1 MRILLPIISRGAK
14 GCCDMARLNVYLP
27 DELYD
32 LANRWRGTLNLSEI
46 CARALREELSAVES
60 SRTTINLSN
69 VVRKSSSREARL
81 LHAFPLKETFVVE
94 VSTRTSIRDELG
106 AVAASYLDR
115 WLCDGSL
122 LAIAGGRQT
131 WSVIRNLSPRN
142 VRLNIAA
149 LGYGQ
154 HDPVALHTHSNTLLT
169 LAWLLYA
176 PRAQAHLVGS
186 SKFKELWQLSDKIEA
201 VPKYFVV
208 ASCSKFLASSPFA
221 ELLGKDVTN
230 RLLDEGVAADFA
242 YSFFRSNGRL
252 VNVPIVA
259 GVDQSVISA
268 ETLRRLS
275 QRADA
280 RVILIAGGTEKA
292 SVAAWALKNKLC
304 NTLIVDSEL
313 ADQLLVSR
321 GGGANAD

>member
-1 MRILLPIISRGAK
+1 
-14 GCCDMARLNVYLP
+14 
-27 DELYD
+27 
-32 LANRWRGTLNLSEI
+32 
-46 CARALREELSAVES
+46 
-60 SRTTINLSN
+60 
-69 VVRKSSSREARL
+69 SRETRL
-81 LHAFPLKETFVVE
+81 LHAFALKEAFVVE
-94 VSTRTSIRDELG
+94 VATRASIRDELG
-106 AVAASYLDR
+106 AVAAGYLDR

-142 VRLNIAA
+142 VRLNIMA

-154 HDPVALHTHSNTLLT
+154 HDPVALHTHPNTLLT

-186 SKFKELWQLSDKIEA
+186 SKFKELWRFSDNIGA

-208 ASCSKFLASSPFA
+208 ASCSLFSASSPFA

-230 RLLDEGVAADFA
+230 QLLDEGVAGDFA
-242 YSFFRSNGRL
+242 YSFFRNNGRL
-252 VNVPIVA
+252 VNIPTVA
-259 GVDQSVISA
+259 GVDQSVISP
-268 ETLRRLS
+268 ETLRTLT
-275 QRADA
+275 QRSDA

-292 SVAAWALKNKLC
+292 SVAAWALKNELC

-313 ADQLLVSR
+313 ADQLLAGR
-321 GGGANAD
+321 DGGANAD

>member
-1 MRILLPIISRGAK
+1 MRILLSII
-14 GCCDMARLNVYLP
+14 CDMARLNVYLP

-32 LANRWRGTLNLSEI
+32 LANKWRGTLNLSEI
-46 CARALREELSAVES
+46 CARALREELSVVES

-69 VVRKSSSREARL
+69 VVRKPSSREARL

-94 VSTRTSIRDELG
+94 VATRTSIRDELG
-106 AVAASYLDR
+106 AVAAGYLDR

-154 HDPVALHTHSNTLLT
+154 HDPVALHTHPNTLLT

-176 PRAQAHLVGS
+176 PRAKAHLVGS
-186 SKFKELWQLSDKIEA
+186 LKFKGLWRFSNSIGS

-208 ASCSKFLASSPFA
+208 ASCSAFSASSPFA
-221 ELLGKDVTN
+221 ELLGKDVTKQ
-230 RLLDEGVAADFA
+230 LLDEGVAGDFA
-242 YSFFRSNGRL
+242 YSFFRNDGGL
-252 VNVPIVA
+252 VNIPTVA
-259 GVDQSVISA
+259 GVDQSVISP
-268 ETLRRLS
+268 ETLRTLG
-275 QRADA
+275 QRSDA
-280 RVILIAGGTEKA
+280 RVILIAGGAEKA
-292 SVAAWALKNKLC
+292 SVVAWALKNKLC
-304 NTLIVDSEL
+304 NTLIVDSEV
-313 ADQLLVSR
+313 ADQLLAGR
-321 GGGANAD
+321 GGANAD